1 MHFTEDG
8 QITEFEELRVKFLS
22 FEQSIIASTCNSAES
37 IATPQEADFD
47 DELLLALLASPLCL
61 QERGA
66 SAEQSQV
73 YHSDRENLISSLSQD
88 PTT

>member
-8 QITEFEELRVKFLS
+8 QITEFEELRVKLLS

-47 DELLLALLASPLCL
+47 DELLRALLASPLPTRARSKC
-61 QERGA
+61 RTMA
-66 SAEQSQV
+66 
-73 YHSDRENLISSLSQD
+73 SLSL
-88 PTT
+88 